1 MFRLFKEFR
10 FEASHQLKDHDGKCA
25 NLHGHSWRG
34 EIVVKGAHGLGTQG
48 PKRNM
53 VIDYGVLSELTREIE
68 NELDHKHLNDVLKED
83 MPTSEFIA
91 KWIFAKVQPKLQTQ
105 TEHAYLESVSIE
117 ETCTTRC
124 EYYAAG

>member
-1 MFRLFKEFR
+1 MFKLRKEFR

-34 EIVVKGAHGLGTQG
+34 ELIIKGSHLTKDG

-53 VIDYGVLSELTREIE
+53 LLDYAVLGEIIQGIE
-68 NELDHKHLNDVLKED
+68 ANLDHQHLNDVLLED
-83 MPTSEFIA
+83 MPTSEILA
-91 KWIFAKVQPKLQTQ
+91 KWIFDRARQDLMKK
-105 TEHAYLESVSIE
+105 TELAFLECVAIE

>member
-10 FEASHQLKDHDGKCA
+10 FEASHQLKDHDGQCA
-25 NLHGHSWRG
+25 RLHGHSWRG
-34 EIVVKGAHGLGTQG
+34 EIVVKGSATTRDGA
-48 PKRNM
+48 KRNM
-53 VIDYGVLSELTREIE
+53 LIDYSVLGAIIAGIE
-68 NELDHKHLNDVLKED
+68 KQLDHQHLNDVLKEE

-91 KWIFAKVQPKLQTQ
+91 KWIFDRARQDLMKE
-105 TEHAYLESVSIE
+105 TELCYLECVAIE

>member
-1 MFRLFKEFR
+1 MFKLKKEFR

-34 EIVVKGAHGLGTQG
+34 ELIVKGSGLSRDGS
-48 PKRNM
+48 KRNM
-53 VIDYGVLSELTREIE
+53 LLDYSVLGEITKFIE
-68 NELDHKHLNDVLKED
+68 DQLDHKHLNDVLKEQ
-83 MPTSEFIA
+83 MPTSEFLA
-91 KWIFAKVQPKLQTQ
+91 KWIFDQARADLMKKTDL
-105 TEHAYLESVSIE
+105 AFLESVAIE

>member
-1 MFRLFKEFR
+1 MFRLSKEFR

-34 EIVVKGAHGLGTQG
+34 HLVVKGSNLVKDG

-53 VIDYGVLSELTREIE
+53 ILDYAVLGEITKAIE
-68 NELDHKHLNDVLKED
+68 DQLDHQHLNHALNEE

-91 KWIFAKVQPKLQTQ
+91 KWVFDRARQDLMKK
-105 TEHAYLESVSIE
+105 TEMAFLEAVTIE
-117 ETCTTRC
+117 ETCTTKC
-124 EYYAAG
+124 EYHAAG

>member
-1 MFRLFKEFR
+1 MFRLSKEFR

-25 NLHGHSWRG
+25 NLHGHSWLG
-34 EIVVKGAHGLGTQG
+34 HLIVKGSNLMKEG

-53 VIDYGVLSELTREIE
+53 VLDYSVLTAIAIEIE
-68 NELDHKHLNDVLKED
+68 NQLDHKHLNDVFKED

-91 KWIFAKVQPKLQTQ
+91 KWVFDRARQDLMNRTEFAF
-105 TEHAYLESVSIE
+105 LEAVTIE

-124 EYYAAG
+124 EYHAAG